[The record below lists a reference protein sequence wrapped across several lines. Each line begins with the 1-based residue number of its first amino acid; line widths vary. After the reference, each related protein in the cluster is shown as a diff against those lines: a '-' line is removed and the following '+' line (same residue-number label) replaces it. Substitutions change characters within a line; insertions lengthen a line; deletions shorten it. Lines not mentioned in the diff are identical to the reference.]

1 MRGRTILVAHTD
13 PTYLETMIPR
23 LVERGF
29 NVIGPATTARV
40 ALALAAHTPISLAL
54 VGEKLAGVRDGR
66 AVSRTLRSLWGVPS
80 ILIPDRPA
88 PAAG

>member
-13 PTYLETMIPR
+13 PVYWEQIVPR

-29 NVIGPATTARV
+29 HVVGPATTGRV
-40 ALALAAHTPISLAL
+40 ALALATQTPVSLAL

-66 AVSRTLRSLWGVPS
+66 AVARALRRQWGVPI
-80 ILIPDRPA
+80 ILVRETAPA
-88 PAAG
+88 PC